1 MHFDKINDVI
11 VIKKRFWDGYQTKAG
26 AHYYA
31 YSPYKTGYSKV
42 TGDII
47 LPYTLNTGN
56 RNAYIS
62 FGVLGIN
69 GIVDIGIMNGGNG
82 WRPCYYDVK
91 NKDFHAFNEFA
102 PSNTT
107 RLVIVIDVYQNRKI
121 DFYISFRND
130 NFDILKSFE
139 TQIDASH
146 ILEYEKN
153 KVKNRFYRFA
163 SLVPKGIDDQNDGTY
178 QFKSLFYKA
187 DKDKDGLISYQELKL
202 LLENC
207 GYPCSEAE
215 LQDYVNDV
223 DINENGELNVD
234 SFLDIIE
241 NIQKENDTEEEL
253 QEVFKIFDKNNTKLI
268 SPKNVLDIFSKI
280 DETIKEEEVL
290 QMFKECDLDNDGYL
304 NYQEFKRM
312 IRNK

>member
-1 MHFDKINDVI
+1 MHFDKIDDVI

-42 TGDII
+42 KGDII

-107 RLVIVIDVYQNRKI
+107 RVVIVIDVYQNRKI

-178 QFKSLFYKA
+178 MIGGKFNN
-187 DKDKDGLISYQELKL
+187 LII
-202 LLENC
+202 
-207 GYPCSEAE
+207 
-215 LQDYVNDV
+215 
-223 DINENGELNVD
+223 IN
-234 SFLDIIE
+234 
-241 NIQKENDTEEEL
+241 
-253 QEVFKIFDKNNTKLI
+253 NN
-268 SPKNVLDIFSKI
+268 
-280 DETIKEEEVL
+280 KEENWGIGYNNIDVAWKVSSNRID
-290 QMFKECDLDNDGYL
+290 FDYYNNDEYFDIKH
-304 NYQEFKRM
+304 Y
-312 IRNK
+312 I

>member
-1 MHFDKINDVI
+1 
-11 VIKKRFWDGYQTKAG
+11 
-26 AHYYA
+26 
-31 YSPYKTGYSKV
+31 
-42 TGDII
+42 
-47 LPYTLNTGN
+47 
-56 RNAYIS
+56 
-62 FGVLGIN
+62 
-69 GIVDIGIMNGGNG
+69 MNE
-82 WRPCYYDVK
+82 D
-91 NKDFHAFNEFA
+91 
-102 PSNTT
+102 
-107 RLVIVIDVYQNRKI
+107 
-121 DFYISFRND
+121 
-130 NFDILKSFE
+130 
-139 TQIDASH
+139 
-146 ILEYEKN
+146 
-153 KVKNRFYRFA
+153 
-163 SLVPKGIDDQNDGTY
+163 DDQNDGTY

-187 DKDKDGLISYQELKL
+187 DKNKDGLISYQELKL

-290 QMFKECDLDNDGYL
+290 QMFKECDLDNDGIL
-304 NYQEFKRM
+304 VYQDF
-312 IRNK
+312 INFWRNH